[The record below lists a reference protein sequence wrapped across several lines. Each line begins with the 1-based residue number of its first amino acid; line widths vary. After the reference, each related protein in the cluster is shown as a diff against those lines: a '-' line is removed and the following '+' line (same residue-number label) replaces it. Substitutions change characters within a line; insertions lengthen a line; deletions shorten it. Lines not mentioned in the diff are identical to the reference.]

1 MSPAWSQ
8 DKWSICRNPLDFNIL
23 TMNAW
28 KSKLKTQNDVQ
39 SLQVNGLLSIDLTET
54 CIGSICGQP
63 QNTMERNQ
71 RWLKSMER
79 HWVHGLE
86 DST

>member
-1 MSPAWSQ
+1 
-8 DKWSICRNPLDFNIL
+8 
-23 TMNAW
+23 MNAW

-71 RWLKSMER
+71 R
-79 HWVHGLE
+79 
-86 DST
+86 